1 MNNFFCTGQ
10 KNSIGEN
17 PSIKKKPC
25 SVIMIMMIIIII
37 IIIVINLIVI

>member
-37 IIIVINLIVI
+37 IIVINLIVI